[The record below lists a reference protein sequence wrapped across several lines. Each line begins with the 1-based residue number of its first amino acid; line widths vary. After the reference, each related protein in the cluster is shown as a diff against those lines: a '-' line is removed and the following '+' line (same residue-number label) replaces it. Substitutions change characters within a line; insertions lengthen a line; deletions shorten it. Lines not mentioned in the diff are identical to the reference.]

1 MIVALSQAW
10 QGGGRELSRI
20 FRWFIILFV
29 AIFLLSIAGAAIAAL
44 ISPEAGAIV
53 LSLGWGI
60 LALLAIWDGVSR
72 LAGHRALLGSPT
84 RLGQVLAVLQ
94 IVLGVAVLISVL
106 SGVPAAVA
114 PGILG
119 LMQ

>member
-1 MIVALSQAW
+1 M
-10 QGGGRELSRI
+10 SRV

-29 AIFLLSIAGAAIAAL
+29 AVFLLSIAGAAIAAL
-44 ISPEAGAIV
+44 ISPDAGAVV
-53 LSLGWGI
+53 LSVGWGV

-72 LAGHRALLGSPT
+72 LAGRRALLGGAT

-119 LMQ
+119 LVR